1 MSRNNPKRICS
12 ERGEESRDIL
22 DVRQRFCYRLRK
34 KRVSHKDERV
44 QNITCLAIKIKKKT
58 LRGKK

>member
-1 MSRNNPKRICS
+1 MTRPTLIILRF
-12 ERGEESRDIL
+12 L

-58 LRGKK
+58 LRGEK